1 MTEKKTQVEDKQVPE
16 KKAPEK
22 KVTEAEK
29 IWNEIVDC
37 QLEMFSLPDQTV
49 RKYCSPVTIEPSKLY
64 ITASV
69 QAVVPALET
78 AIGKKFDIEM
88 ATKYIIISRKKD

>member
-1 MTEKKTQVEDKQVPE
+1 MTEKKS
-16 KKAPEK
+16 KAEEEK

-29 IWNEIVDC
+29 IWNEISNLP
-37 QLEMFSLPDQTV
+37 LEMFSLPDQTV
-49 RKYCSPVTIEPSKLY
+49 RKYCTPVSIEPSKLY

-88 ATKYIIISRKKD
+88 ATKYIIISRKKG